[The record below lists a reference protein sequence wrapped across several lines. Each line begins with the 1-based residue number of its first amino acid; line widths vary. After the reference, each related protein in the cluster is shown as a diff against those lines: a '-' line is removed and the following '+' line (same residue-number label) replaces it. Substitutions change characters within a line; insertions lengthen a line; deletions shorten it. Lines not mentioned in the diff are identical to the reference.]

1 MIMKKRIF
9 AAMLAFSV
17 LGSINV
23 FAEQVK
29 QPLLISANQEIGEQ
43 DMALESQYMT
53 MAGKIESIEKGKNGY
68 IISVTNEDMGVRFTA
83 EETAFIVNSKD
94 GSFMTFD
101 ELQKDMDITG
111 IILKNGPMTL
121 SLPPMTNAFG
131 FVVGTENF
139 VTTGYFDEELTSQ
152 DAQPM
157 LQLNIAEETKIVDS
171 KGSKK
176 VFTADDVKEQDC
188 MVVYGATTRSIPAQT
203 APVFVMILEGAEIAE
218 EPILEPTEEIPEE
231 KKSEEPVEIKEPTEA
246 SPSEMQKPI
255 EIVELPEAK
264 PETQKPV
271 ELVPLRES
279 AEKKGFTV
287 TWTANDKPVLLQK
300 DGVTIEITLGK
311 AEYKKGNEVLKS
323 EKAAELKDSKIYV
336 GSDVIE

>member
-1 MIMKKRIF
+1 MKKRIF

-53 MAGKIESIEKGKNGY
+53 MAGKIASIEKGKNGY

-139 VTTGYFDEELTSQ
+139 VTTGYFDEE
-152 DAQPM
+152 
-157 LQLNIAEETKIVDS
+157 
-171 KGSKK
+171 
-176 VFTADDVKEQDC
+176 
-188 MVVYGATTRSIPAQT
+188 
-203 APVFVMILEGAEIAE
+203 
-218 EPILEPTEEIPEE
+218 
-231 KKSEEPVEIKEPTEA
+231 
-246 SPSEMQKPI
+246 
-255 EIVELPEAK
+255 
-264 PETQKPV
+264 
-271 ELVPLRES
+271 
-279 AEKKGFTV
+279 
-287 TWTANDKPVLLQK
+287 
-300 DGVTIEITLGK
+300 
-311 AEYKKGNEVLKS
+311 
-323 EKAAELKDSKIYV
+323 
-336 GSDVIE
+336 

>member
-17 LGSINV
+17 LGSLTV
-23 FAEQVK
+23 FGEEAK
-29 QPLLISANQEIGEQ
+29 QPLLISAQQETGES
-43 DMALESQYMT
+43 DAMTLESQYMT
-53 MAGKIESIEKGKNGY
+53 MSGKIESIEKGNNGY
-68 IISVTNEDMGVRFTA
+68 LISVTNEDIGVKFTA

-101 ELQKDMDITG
+101 QLQKDMDITG

-121 SLPPMTNAFG
+121 SLPPMTKAVG

-139 VTTGYFDEELTSQ
+139 VTTGYFDEEWTSQ

-157 LQLNIAEETKIVDS
+157 LQLNVSEETKIVDS
-171 KGSKK
+171 KGSKQ

-203 APVFVMILEGAEIAE
+203 TPVFVMILEKVEFAE
-218 EPILEPTEEIPEE
+218 EPTV
-231 KKSEEPVEIKEPTEA
+231 EPVEETLVPQEEA
-246 SPSEMQKPI
+246 VTVE
-255 EIVELPEAK
+255 ELPETK
-264 PETQKPV
+264 VETQEPEQKLV
-271 ELVPLRES
+271 ELVPLREF

-300 DGVTIEITLGK
+300 DDVTIEITLGK
-311 AEYKKGNEVLKS
+311 AEYKKGNEQLKS
-323 EKAAELKDSKIYV
+323 EKTAELKNSKIYV
-336 GSDVIE
+336 GSDVME

>member
-1 MIMKKRIF
+1 MKKRIF

-23 FAEQVK
+23 FAEEAE
-29 QPLLISANQEIGEQ
+29 QPLVISAQKETGEQ
-43 DMALESQYMT
+43 DMAQESQYMT
-53 MAGKIESIEKGKNGY
+53 MSGKIESVEKGKNGY
-68 IISVTNEDMGVRFTA
+68 LISVTNEDMGVIFTA
-83 EETAFIVNSKD
+83 AETTFIVNSKD

-121 SLPPMTNAFG
+121 SLPPMTNAVG
-131 FVVGTENF
+131 FVVGTESF
-139 VTTGYFDEELTSQ
+139 VTTGYFDEEWVSQ
-152 DAQPM
+152 DAQPI

-203 APVFVMILEGAEIAE
+203 TPILVMLLEGVEIAE
-218 EPILEPTEEIPEE
+218 EPIAEEEKTEEPVKMEELLEATQPQTQEPTEIKELPEE
-231 KKSEEPVEIKEPTEA
+231 K
-246 SPSEMQKPI
+246 
-255 EIVELPEAK
+255 
-264 PETQKPV
+264 TQKPV

-300 DGVTIEITLGK
+300 DDVTIEITLGK

-323 EKAAELKDSKIYV
+323 EKIAELKASKIYI